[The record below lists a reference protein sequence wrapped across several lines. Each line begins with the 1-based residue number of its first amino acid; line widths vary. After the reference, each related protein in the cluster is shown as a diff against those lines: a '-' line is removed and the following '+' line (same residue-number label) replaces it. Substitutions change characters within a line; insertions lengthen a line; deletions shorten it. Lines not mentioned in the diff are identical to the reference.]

1 VKKNIVKRWSNE
13 GSKETQKFLKDRA
26 VAQKY
31 WHDHA
36 VEHSYHFASGLLPA
50 DMQKPL
56 GPSAPIRIEM
66 PPRCKDAA
74 DYKTYGFPALLPR
87 NIDWVSVNIKSPP
100 AAPVQEVETAQYH
113 KIQRDM
119 AM

>member
-1 VKKNIVKRWSNE
+1 
-13 GSKETQKFLKDRA
+13 
-26 VAQKY
+26 
-31 WHDHA
+31 
-36 VEHSYHFASGLLPA
+36 
-50 DMQKPL
+50 
-56 GPSAPIRIEM
+56 M